1 MSLDRSDVERIAH
14 LARLEIDP
22 AEVPGYAR
30 NLSDILEF
38 VEQMNAVDTADVEPM
53 AHPVEAAQRLRP
65 DEVTERIDRDE
76 FLRLAPQVENGL
88 YLVPRVIE

>member
-1 MSLDRSDVERIAH
+1 MSLDKSDVERIAH

-22 AEVPGYAR
+22 GDVSDYAR

-38 VEQMNAVDTADVEPM
+38 VEQMGAVDTGGVTPM
-53 AHPVEAAQRLRP
+53 AHPVEAVQPLRP
-65 DEVTERIDRDE
+65 DEVTEDVNRDE
-76 FLRLAPQVENGL
+76 LQRAAPQVENGL